1 MNGRTYLTAMGVVAA
16 LLSASGALSQG
27 RSGGAAGGGGNGMGA
42 TVSSSARSGGMA
54 GGMGAMGPAS
64 PMGVGAGSLL
74 TGIDRATEATSG
86 NANATAGFTS
96 AMDLRAAAQNRRTT
110 ARANAQAKA
119 HANATA
125 KEKANT
131 NSVLNDPDD

>member
-1 MNGRTYLTAMGVVAA
+1 MDGRNLLAAMGVVA
-16 LLSASGALSQG
+16 LLSASSALSQG
-27 RSGGAAGGGGNGMGA
+27 RSGGAAGGGNGMGA
-42 TVSSSARSGGMA
+42 TVSSTARGGGMA

-74 TGIDRATEATSG
+74 TGIDRATEATRG

-119 HANATA
+119 HANAMA
-125 KEKANT
+125 KDKANT

>member
-1 MNGRTYLTAMGVVAA
+1 MAPKLQRGKRWRIV
-16 LLSASGALSQG
+16 
-27 RSGGAAGGGGNGMGA
+27 RRH
-42 TVSSSARSGGMA
+42 TV
-54 GGMGAMGPAS
+54 
-64 PMGVGAGSLL
+64 
-74 TGIDRATEATSG
+74 G

-119 HANATA
+119 HANAMA
-125 KEKANT
+125 KDKANT